1 MKIISKKHKLEI
13 KKIEN
18 GAIVFD
24 KSTGDYF
31 QTNEIGV
38 TILLMLSENMSEEE
52 IAISLSKE
60 FKEDLAN
67 IKEDILLFMNSLKE
81 SRII

>member
-1 MKIISKKHKLEI
+1 MKIFSKKHKLEI

-24 KSTGDYF
+24 KSTGYYF

-38 TILLMLSENMSEEE
+38 KILLMLSEYELGRNCN
-52 IAISLSKE
+52 IS
-60 FKEDLAN
+60 F
-67 IKEDILLFMNSLKE
+67 
-81 SRII
+81 

>member
-1 MKIISKKHKLEI
+1 MKIFSKKHKLEI

-24 KSTGDYF
+24 KSKGYYF

-38 TILLMLSENMSEEE
+38 KILLMLSENMSEEE

-81 SRII
+81 SRIL